1 MTAAEV
7 AVKEKQELQQQEQ
20 TRPGRFYVPDVDI
33 FEDEHSLWV
42 QADMPGVEQPNVE
55 VELDDNVL
63 TLMGKVSLEN
73 YRGLSPRHTEY
84 NVGHYLRRFT
94 LVDAANFDHER
105 ITARIDNGILKVQL
119 PKAERAKRRRIP
131 VNTN

>member
-33 FEDEHSLWV
+33 FEDEHNLWV
-42 QADMPGVEQPNVE
+42 WADMPGVEQPNVE

-63 TLMGKVSLEN
+63 TLMGKVSLGD

-105 ITARIDNGILKVQL
+105 ITARMVNGILQVQL
-119 PKAERAKRRRIP
+119 PKAERAKLRRIP
-131 VNTN
+131 VNAN

>member
-33 FEDEHSLWV
+33 FEDEHKLSVW
-42 QADMPGVEQPNVE
+42 ADMPGVDQSNVE

-63 TLMGKVSLEN
+63 TLMGKVSLDD
-73 YRGLSPRHTEY
+73 YRGLNPRHTEY

-94 LVDAANFDHER
+94 LVDAANFDPEQ
-105 ITARIDNGILKVQL
+105 ITARMVSGVLEVQL
-119 PKAERAKRRRIP
+119 PKAARAKLRRIP
-131 VNTN
+131 VTVS